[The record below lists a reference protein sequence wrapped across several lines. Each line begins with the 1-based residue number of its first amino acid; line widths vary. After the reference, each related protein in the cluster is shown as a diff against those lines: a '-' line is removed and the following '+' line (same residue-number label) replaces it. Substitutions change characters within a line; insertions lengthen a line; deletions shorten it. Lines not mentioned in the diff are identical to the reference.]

1 MRERDLAAARGWA
14 CLLVQKLGEHFSE
27 EEKMMRTYGWPRVAA
42 HAEAHGRVLSCFVGF
57 ERRLDVAREVSLD
70 LSYMAL
76 LHLPEVLRV
85 HQIRSDFG
93 FAKFAV
99 GVTHPPLAP
108 LVSQPVGRGRA
119 A

>member
-27 EEKMMRTYGWPRVAA
+27 EERMMRTYGWQRVAA
-42 HAEAHGRVLSCFVGF
+42 HAEAHGHVLSCFVGF
-57 ERRLDVAREVSLD
+57 ERRLAVAQEVSLD
-70 LSYMAL
+70 LSQVAL

-85 HQIRSDFG
+85 HQIMSDFG

-99 GVTHPPLAP
+99 GVTRPTLAP
-108 LVSQPVGRGRA
+108 RVVPPVGQGRA